1 MSYGYL
7 GDTSTKIKQVKKNDG
22 IITASDALD
31 LKTQGQVGGSL
42 ELISSTSSGTGTTLE
57 ITNIK
62 ETEYRQHLLHI
73 EDYLPSVDNRHLG
86 LRMMVSGSADT
97 DSDYE
102 YATQQQSASTGA
114 EVKSTGDSKIWLA
127 YGIASD
133 SDRGLNGYIRIY
145 MAGDSSV
152 YTSMTSAFTHF
163 NKDDNARHEWS
174 SGFYRQN
181 AVVDGFHFMTSG
193 DNLATGTFTLYGV
206 KDIGVL

>member
-1 MSYGYL
+1 MPYGII
-7 GDTSTKIKQVKKNDG
+7 GDAPKQVVNNSGVYSVQDIESIKADG
-22 IITASDALD
+22 HW
-31 LKTQGQVGGSL
+31 GGSL
-42 ELISSTSSGTGTTLE
+42 ELIQSQSSGTSSTLE
-57 ITNIK
+57 FSSIK
-62 ETEYRQHLLHI
+62 AAKYRQHLLHI
-73 EDYLPSVDNRHLG
+73 EDYLPSANNRHLG

-102 YATQQQSASTGA
+102 YAMQQQSASTGA
-114 EVKSTGDSKIWLA
+114 ELKSTGDSKIWLA
-127 YGIASD
+127 YNIASD

-181 AVVDGFHFMTSG
+181 AVVDGFHFMASG
-193 DNLATGTFTLYGV
+193 DNLATGIFTLYGV
-206 KDIGVL
+206 KDLG

>member
-1 MSYGYL
+1 MPNGYI
-7 GDTSTKIKQVKKNDG
+7 GSPPKQVVKNNG
-22 IITASDALD
+22 VHTISEVFD
-31 LKTQGQVGGSL
+31 LQSKGHWGGSL
-42 ELISSTSSGTGTTLE
+42 ELIQSQSSGTSSTLE
-57 ITNIK
+57 FTSIK
-62 ETEYRQHLLHI
+62 ETKYRQHILHI

-163 NKDDNARHEWS
+163 NKDDNLRHEWS

-193 DNLATGTFTLYGV
+193 DNLATGTFSLYGV